1 MGLSSLIQVLNY
13 NSYCVKFHQN
23 QFIHLE
29 RFVLMRN
36 MDKPVDRQGD
46 TYIPL
51 SSTHTQLCFQ
61 GGGGNKTDRAYLT
74 VRKFH
79 STAGICV
86 EGLITVL
93 LVGTSSCLVK
103 SDQQPVQ

>member
-1 MGLSSLIQVLNY
+1 
-13 NSYCVKFHQN
+13 
-23 QFIHLE
+23 
-29 RFVLMRN
+29 MRN

-51 SSTHTQLCFQ
+51 SSPHTHTQLCFQ
-61 GGGGNKTDRAYLT
+61 EGGGNKTDRAYLT